1 MTRTLIIE
9 SGQKPT
15 EEQLK
20 EVEEAKKSPINF
32 DEDCGELSPAMMKA
46 FKSAVVQRNR
56 KKKAQE
62 FEGRILFPQ
71 YPPNL
76 KKSQIGNFRKQNEFS
91 PKIKLGECSRKGI
104 DIGQLKITGKPVKYI
119 VLGICDQNTKR
130 RKFAKQMERLK
141 RM

>member
-1 MTRTLIIE
+1 MTKTLIIE

-56 KKKAQE
+56 KNKAQE
-62 FEGRILFPQ
+62 FGGGRIL
-71 YPPNL
+71 PPP
-76 KKSQIGNFRKQNEFS
+76 KK
-91 PKIKLGECSRKGI
+91 
-104 DIGQLKITGKPVKYI
+104 
-119 VLGICDQNTKR
+119 
-130 RKFAKQMERLK
+130 MEDAEK
-141 RM
+141 VDTTACI

>member
-1 MTRTLIIE
+1 MTKTLIIE

-56 KKKAQE
+56 KNKAQE
-62 FEGRILFPQ
+62 FGGGRILPPPPKKMEDGH
-71 YPPNL
+71 PPNF
-76 KKSQIGNFRKQNEFS
+76 KNQ
-91 PKIKLGECSRKGI
+91 
-104 DIGQLKITGKPVKYI
+104 
-119 VLGICDQNTKR
+119 
-130 RKFAKQMERLK
+130 KFQKAK
-141 RM
+141 

>member
-56 KKKAQE
+56 KKKAQKYWGKN
-62 FEGRILFPQ
+62 FIPR
-71 YPPNL
+71 YPPNRKWL
-76 KKSQIGNFRKQNEFS
+76 SPKFEKYETRNFKKQNEFS
-91 PKIKLGECSRKGI
+91 PKIKFGGCS
-104 DIGQLKITGKPVKYI
+104 
-119 VLGICDQNTKR
+119 
-130 RKFAKQMERLK
+130 
-141 RM
+141 

>member
-46 FKSAVVQRNR
+46 FKSAVVQRSR
-56 KKKAQE
+56 KKKAQK
-62 FEGRILFPQ
+62 FWGKNFIPQ

-76 KKSQIGNFRKQNEFS
+76 KDMQQVILKGKMNFP
-91 PKIKLGECSRKGI
+91 PK
-104 DIGQLKITGKPVKYI
+104 
-119 VLGICDQNTKR
+119 
-130 RKFAKQMERLK
+130 
-141 RM
+141 

>member
-20 EVEEAKKSPINF
+20 EIEEAKKSPINF

-56 KKKAQE
+56 KKKAQKCWGKN
-62 FEGRILFPQ
+62 FIPQ
-71 YPPNL
+71 YPPNGKQL
-76 KKSQIGNFRKQNEFS
+76 SPKSEKYATRNFKKQNEFS
-91 PKIKLGECSRKGI
+91 SKINLGDAVEKAQIQVS
-104 DIGQLKITGKPVKYI
+104 
-119 VLGICDQNTKR
+119 
-130 RKFAKQMERLK
+130 
-141 RM
+141 

>member
-32 DEDCGELSPAMMKA
+32 DEDCGELSSAMMKA

-56 KKKAQE
+56 KKKAQKFLGEE
-62 FEGRILFPQ
+62 F
-71 YPPNL
+71 YPPISP
-76 KKSQIGNFRKQNEFS
+76 KFEKYATRNFKKQNEFT
-91 PKIKLGECSRKGI
+91 PK
-104 DIGQLKITGKPVKYI
+104 
-119 VLGICDQNTKR
+119 
-130 RKFAKQMERLK
+130 
-141 RM
+141 

>member
-56 KKKAQE
+56 KKKAQK
-62 FEGRILFPQ
+62 FWGKNFIPQ
-71 YPPNL
+71 MENGYPPNL
-76 KKSQIGNFRKQNEFS
+76 ENQKLEILESKMNFPQK
-91 PKIKLGECSRKGI
+91 
-104 DIGQLKITGKPVKYI
+104 
-119 VLGICDQNTKR
+119 
-130 RKFAKQMERLK
+130 
-141 RM
+141 